1 MPSAAGLGSRAGR
14 QAWQRARL
22 RLLCARYPRE
32 HASMCLCQRQRGGEH
47 SAQVQSD
54 VRTGDPCAR
63 VSLGRSPG
71 RSWAVASRSATL
83 WHVAGILAA
92 FLSPGNRAPPSHTSS
107 LWLSPHGRQVR
118 PLCRGPE
125 SCGCWAPSCP
135 GLMSAAAASSLGRPR
150 DAGQCLCASGVWGN
164 LLAGAVQIPSCCP
177 VPCCPLST
185 HRVVLPWLWKSR
197 LSGVVCG
204 GSLSADGKAPRCPG
218 ESLPCPGSPGAA
230 ELCLAL
236 STSTLSNPC
245 WGLVAVRETSSCSQ
259 TALGLPGF
267 TSLPAPL
274 TCPFQNSHL
283 DLSPRLRSQSHTIPV
298 ASTVPT
304 PASTPAALCLTPAA
318 PSPPAECSC
327 RPLRPTDGVSRA
339 ATPE

>member
-1 MPSAAGLGSRAGR
+1 MYVQETPARACPWGAAQADLGQWHLVQQRCGTLLVF
-14 QAWQRARL
+14 WQ
-22 RLLCARYPRE
+22 LLFPGETEHLPR
-32 HASMCLCQRQRGGEH
+32 
-47 SAQVQSD
+47 
-54 VRTGDPCAR
+54 T
-63 VSLGRSPG
+63 
-71 RSWAVASRSATL
+71 
-83 WHVAGILAA
+83 
-92 FLSPGNRAPPSHTSS
+92 
-107 LWLSPHGRQVR
+107 R
-118 PLCRGPE
+118 PLCGCHPTVDRSGPCVAAP

-135 GLMSAAAASSLGRPR
+135 GLMSAAAASSPGRPR
-150 DAGQCLCASGVWGN
+150 DAGQCLCASGVWGS
-164 LLAGAVQIPSCCP
+164 LLAGAAQIPSCCP

-245 WGLVAVRETSSCSQ
+245 WGLVAVRETISCSQ

-283 DLSPRLRSQSHTIPV
+283 DLSPRLRSPSHTIPV
-298 ASTVPT
+298 ASAVPT
-304 PASTPAALCLTPAA
+304 PASPPAALCLTPAA

-327 RPLRPTDGVSRA
+327 RPRRPTDGVSRA
-339 ATPE
+339 ATPERSRREL